1 MAGRTRTLKGVEA
14 RNGTLV
20 IRLTRPIAGPAHT
33 ALSRLISARSRR
45 TRQLEEPAESVASA
59 GPYYIASYDPEQS
72 LVLRRNPNY
81 GGERP
86 QGLEEIRID
95 FGVPV
100 ERGVEEVEAGRADY
114 VPLRPG
120 EGTPPV
126 SARVLERL
134 EANYGPE
141 SEAAQAGHQRL
152 FTQDLA
158 ALDSFVFNTQSGPFA
173 DPRLRRAVNY
183 AINRP
188 ELSKDTAFGHV
199 GRPTDQFIPPVIPG
213 FEDAAIYPLDGPDLA
228 AARRLAGDGRHHAVL
243 YTCKRPGCTRNA
255 QILQSNLEAIGID
268 LEVRRFANTEN
279 YFRTISA
286 RPPAWDI
293 AFFGWIL
300 DYSDPFDFIN
310 SLYGPDAI
318 AEASNFRDPG
328 IWRRMAAAA
337 RLTGEERLRAYARL
351 DRDLA
356 RAAPAAPYA
365 SSIKTHFLSARM
377 GCEVSHPLY
386 GLDLAALCVRDEAED
401 E

>member
-1 MAGRTRTLKGVEA
+1 MAGRARTLNGVEA

-20 IRLTRPIAGPAHT
+20 IRLTRPLPDLPVR
-33 ALSRLISARSRR
+33 LSSNTFCAVPPN
-45 TRQLEEPAESVASA
+45 TPLEEPAEPVPSA

-95 FGVPV
+95 FGIPV

-120 EGTPPV
+120 EGEPPV

-134 EANYGPE
+134 EATYGPE
-141 SEAAQAGHQRL
+141 SAAAQAGHQRL

-158 ALDSFVFNTQSGPFA
+158 ALDAFVFNTQSGPFA

-188 ELSKDTAFGHV
+188 ELSKDTAAGHV
-199 GRPTDQFIPPVIPG
+199 GSADRPVHPARDPGVRGRRDLSPGRPRPRRRATARGGRAPP
-213 FEDAAIYPLDGPDLA
+213 
-228 AARRLAGDGRHHAVL
+228 RRALHVRR
-243 YTCKRPGCTRNA
+243 TGCIRNG

-279 YFRTISA
+279 YFRTISE

-318 AEASNFRDPG
+318 GEVSNFRDPG

-356 RAAPAAPYA
+356 RAAPAAPFA
-365 SSIKTHFLSARM
+365 SAIRTHFLSARM

-386 GLDLAALCVRDEAED
+386 GLDLAALCVRDDAEG